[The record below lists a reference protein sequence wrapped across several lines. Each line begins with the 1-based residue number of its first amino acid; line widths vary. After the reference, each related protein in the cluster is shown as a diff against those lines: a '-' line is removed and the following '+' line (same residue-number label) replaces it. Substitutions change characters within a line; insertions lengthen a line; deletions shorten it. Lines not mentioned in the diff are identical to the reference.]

1 MINVSSDNSSHP
13 MDFLLDEELNLPS
26 AGETRKGWVVTQRNN
41 EILIDIGAKSEG
53 LIDNHEVSQLKPE
66 DLEYLA
72 EGNEVM
78 VYVVNPEDGNGNILL
93 SYLKAKEEK
102 DWVKA
107 EELMESQEVC
117 ECEVVGFNRGG
128 VLVDVGRVR
137 GFVPNSQLRRD
148 RRMRR
153 DDQSDSQRAMQSLI
167 GETIRAKIIEVNR
180 ERNRLILSETA
191 ASKEIREAKKAEVI
205 ESLSVGDVF
214 DGRVVNL
221 ANFGA
226 FVDIGG
232 IEGLVHLSEISWK
245 RVSKPSDVLQVG
257 DQVKV
262 CVIKIDDERQRIA
275 LSLKRLETDP
285 WTLIDEMYQVGQ
297 LVEAT
302 ITRLTKFGAF
312 ARLNDNNELE
322 GLIHISEMAED
333 RVEHPRDVVKVD
345 DNVMVRIIRV
355 DSEQRQLGL
364 SLKQVS
370 SDKFMEADLEMYSA
384 TQS

>member
-1 MINVSSDNSSHP
+1 MTNASSGNSSHP

-26 AGETRKGWVVTQRNN
+26 AGETRSGWVVSQRSN

-53 LIDNHEVSQLKPE
+53 VINSNEVSMLGPD
-66 DLEYLA
+66 DLDYLA
-72 EGNEVM
+72 VGNEVTI
-78 VYVVNPEDGNGNILL
+78 YIVNPEDGNGNIIL

-107 EELMESQEVC
+107 VELMESQEVC
-117 ECEVVGFNRGG
+117 ECSVVGFNRGG
-128 VLVDVGRVR
+128 VLVDVGQVR

-148 RRMRR
+148 RRIRR
-153 DDQSDSQRAMQSLI
+153 DDQSEAQRAMQSMI
-167 GETIRAKIIEVNR
+167 GETIRAKIIEVSR

-191 ASKEIREAKKAEVI
+191 ASKEIREAQKAELM
-205 ESLSVGDVF
+205 SDLSVGDIF
-214 DGRVVNL
+214 DGRIVNL

-245 RVSKPSDVLQVG
+245 RVSKPSDVMQVG

-262 CVIKIDDERQRIA
+262 SVIKIDNERQRIA
-275 LSLKRLETDP
+275 LSIKRLEADP
-285 WTLIDEMYQVGQ
+285 WTLIEESYQVGQ

-322 GLIHISEMAED
+322 GLIHISEMADD

-345 DNVMVRIIRV
+345 DNVTVRIIRV

-370 SDKFMEADLEMYSA
+370 SEKFLESDLAMYNSA
-384 TQS
+384 

>member
-1 MINVSSDNSSHP
+1 MTNASSGNTSHP

-26 AGETRKGWVVTQRNN
+26 TGETRTGWVVTHRNN

-53 LIDNHEVSQLKPE
+53 VIDSREVALLSPADME
-66 DLEYLA
+66 HLA
-72 EGNEVM
+72 IGNEVT
-78 VYVVNPEDGNGNILL
+78 VFVVNPEDGNGNIVL
-93 SYLKAKEEK
+93 SYRKAKEEE
-102 DWVKA
+102 DWMRAV
-107 EELMESQEVC
+107 ELMESEDVC
-117 ECEVVGFNRGG
+117 ECSVVGFNRGG
-128 VLVDVGRVR
+128 ALVDVGLVR

-148 RRMRR
+148 RRIRGE
-153 DDQSDSQRAMQSLI
+153 DQADTQKMMQSLI
-167 GETIRAKIIEVNR
+167 GETLRAKIIEVNR
-180 ERNRLILSETA
+180 ERNRLILSEIA
-191 ASKEIREAKKAEVI
+191 ASKEIREARKAELMTN
-205 ESLSVGDVF
+205 LSVGDVF

-245 RVSKPSDVLQVG
+245 RVSKPSDVLSIG
-257 DQVKV
+257 DKVKV
-262 CVIKIDDERQRIA
+262 SVIKIDEERQRIA
-275 LSLKRLETDP
+275 LSIKRLEADP
-285 WTLIDEMYQVGQ
+285 WTLIDESYEVGQ

-370 SDKFMEADLEMYSA
+370 SDKFLEADLAMYNS
-384 TQS
+384 T

>member
-1 MINVSSDNSSHP
+1 MTNASSGNSSHP

-26 AGETRKGWVVTQRNN
+26 AGEIRTGWVVTQRSN
-41 EILIDIGAKSEG
+41 EILVDINAKSEG
-53 LIDNHEVSQLKPE
+53 LIDSREVSSLGP
-66 DLEYLA
+66 DALAYLA
-72 EGNEVM
+72 VGNEVL
-78 VYVVNPEDGNGNILL
+78 VYVVNPEDSNGNIIL
-93 SYLKAKEEK
+93 SYTKAKEEE
-102 DWVKA
+102 DWVNA
-107 EELMESQEVC
+107 IALMESQEVV
-117 ECEVVGFNRGG
+117 ECSVVGFNRGG
-128 VLVDVGRVR
+128 ILVDVGLVR

-148 RRMRR
+148 RRIRR
-153 DDQSDSQRAMQSLI
+153 DDQTEMQRAMQSMI

-180 ERNRLILSETA
+180 ERNRLILSEIA
-191 ASKEIREAKKAEVI
+191 ATKEIREAQKAKI
-205 ESLSVGDVF
+205 LSTLSVGDVF

-232 IEGLVHLSEISWK
+232 IEGLVHLSELSWK

-257 DQVKV
+257 EEVKV
-262 CVIKIDDERQRIA
+262 SVLKIDNERQRIA
-275 LSLKRLETDP
+275 LSIKRLEADP
-285 WTLIDEMYQVGQ
+285 WTLIDDSYQVGQ

-333 RVEHPRDVVKVD
+333 RVEHPSDVVSVD

-370 SDKFMEADLEMYSA
+370 SEKFLEADLAMYN
-384 TQS
+384 TG

>member
-1 MINVSSDNSSHP
+1 MTNTSSGNSSHP

-26 AGETRKGWVVTQRNN
+26 AGEIRTGWVVTQRSN
-41 EILIDIGAKSEG
+41 EILVDINAKSEG
-53 LIDNHEVSQLKPE
+53 LIDSREVSSLGP
-66 DLEYLA
+66 DALAYLA
-72 EGNEVM
+72 VGNEVL
-78 VYVVNPEDGNGNILL
+78 VYVVNPEDSNGNIIL
-93 SYLKAKEEK
+93 SYTKAKEEE
-102 DWVKA
+102 DWVNA
-107 EELMESQEVC
+107 IALMESQEVV
-117 ECEVVGFNRGG
+117 ECSVVGFNRGG
-128 VLVDVGRVR
+128 ILVDVGLVR

-148 RRMRR
+148 RRIRR
-153 DDQSDSQRAMQSLI
+153 DDQTEMQRAMQSMI

-180 ERNRLILSETA
+180 ERNRLILSEIA
-191 ASKEIREAKKAEVI
+191 ATKEIREAQKAKI
-205 ESLSVGDVF
+205 LSTLSVGDVF

-232 IEGLVHLSEISWK
+232 IEGLVHLSELSWK

-257 DQVKV
+257 EEVKV
-262 CVIKIDDERQRIA
+262 SVLKIDNERQRIA
-275 LSLKRLETDP
+275 LSIKRLEADP
-285 WTLIDEMYQVGQ
+285 WTLIDDSYQVGQ

-333 RVEHPRDVVKVD
+333 RVEHPSDVVSVD

-370 SDKFMEADLEMYSA
+370 SEKFLEADLAMYN
-384 TQS
+384 TG

>member
-1 MINVSSDNSSHP
+1 MTNASSGNSSHP

-26 AGETRKGWVVTQRNN
+26 AGESRSGFVVTQRSN
-41 EILIDIGAKSEG
+41 EILIDINAKSEG
-53 LIDNHEVSQLKPE
+53 VIDSREVSSLGPE
-66 DLEYLA
+66 ALAYLA
-72 EGNEVM
+72 VGNEVL
-78 VYVVNPEDGNGNILL
+78 VYVVNPEDGNGNIIL
-93 SYLKAKEEK
+93 SYTKAKEEE

-107 EELMESQEVC
+107 VTLMESQEVC
-117 ECEVVGFNRGG
+117 ECSVVGFNRGG
-128 VLVDVGRVR
+128 VLVDVGLVR

-148 RRMRR
+148 RRIRR
-153 DDQSDSQRAMQSLI
+153 EDQTEMQRAMQSMI
-167 GETIRAKIIEVNR
+167 GETIRAKVIEVSR
-180 ERNRLILSETA
+180 ERNRLILSEIA
-191 ASKEIREAKKAEVI
+191 ATKEIREAQKAEI
-205 ESLSVGDVF
+205 LSTLSVGDVF

-232 IEGLVHLSEISWK
+232 IEGLVHLSELSWK

-262 CVIKIDDERQRIA
+262 SVLKIDNERQRIA
-275 LSLKRLETDP
+275 LSIKRLEADP
-285 WTLIDEMYQVGQ
+285 WTLIDDSYQVGQ

-333 RVEHPRDVVKVD
+333 RVEHPSDVVSVD

-370 SDKFMEADLEMYSA
+370 SEKFLETDLAMYNTA
-384 TQS
+384 

>member
-1 MINVSSDNSSHP
+1 MTNASSGNTSHP

-26 AGETRKGWVVTQRNN
+26 AGEIRTGSVVTQRSN

-53 LIDNHEVSQLKPE
+53 VIDTREIASLDQDALA
-66 DLEYLA
+66 YLA
-72 EGNEVM
+72 VGNEVL
-78 VYVVNPEDGNGNILL
+78 VYVVNPEDGNGNIIL
-93 SYLKAKEEK
+93 SYTKAKEEE

-107 EELMESQEVC
+107 VELMESQDVC
-117 ECEVVGFNRGG
+117 ECSVVGFNRGG
-128 VLVDVGRVR
+128 VLVDVGLVR

-148 RRMRR
+148 RRIRR
-153 DDQSDSQRAMQSLI
+153 DDQPESQRAMQAMI
-167 GETIRAKIIEVNR
+167 GEIIRAKIIEVNR
-180 ERNRLILSETA
+180 ERNRLILSEIA
-191 ASKEIREAKKAEVI
+191 ASKEIREAQKAELM
-205 ESLSVGDVF
+205 SDLSVGDVF

-257 DQVKV
+257 DKVKV
-262 CVIKIDDERQRIA
+262 SVLKIDDERQRIA
-275 LSLKRLETDP
+275 LSIKRLEADP
-285 WTLIDEMYQVGQ
+285 WTLIDDSYQVGQ

-302 ITRLTKFGAF
+302 VTRLTKFGAF

-333 RVEHPRDVVKVD
+333 RVEHPRDVVTAD

-370 SDKFMEADLEMYSA
+370 SEKFLEADLAMYNTA
-384 TQS
+384 

>member
-1 MINVSSDNSSHP
+1 MTNASSGDSSHP

-26 AGETRKGWVVTQRNN
+26 AGEIRSGFVVTQRSN

-53 LIDNHEVSQLKPE
+53 LIDSREVGSLDQDALT
-66 DLEYLA
+66 YLA
-72 EGNEVM
+72 VGNEVM
-78 VYVVNPEDGNGNILL
+78 VYVVNAEDGNGNIIL
-93 SYLKAKEEK
+93 SYTKAKEEE

-107 EELMESQEVC
+107 VDLMESQEVC
-117 ECEVVGFNRGG
+117 ECSVVGFNRGG
-128 VLVDVGRVR
+128 VLVDVGLVR

-148 RRMRR
+148 RRIRR
-153 DDQSDSQRAMQSLI
+153 DDQPESQRAMQSMI
-167 GETIRAKIIEVNR
+167 GEIIRAKIIEVNR
-180 ERNRLILSETA
+180 ERNRLILSELA
-191 ASKEIREAKKAEVI
+191 ASKEIREAQKAKLMAE
-205 ESLSVGDVF
+205 LSVGDVF

-232 IEGLVHLSEISWK
+232 IEGLVHLSELSWK
-245 RVSKPSDVLQVG
+245 RVTKPSDVIQVG
-257 DQVKV
+257 DTIKV
-262 CVIKIDDERQRIA
+262 SVLKIDNERQRIA
-275 LSLKRLETDP
+275 LSIKRLEADP
-285 WTLIDEMYQVGQ
+285 WTLIDDEYQVGQ

-333 RVEHPRDVVKVD
+333 RVEHPRDIVSVD

-370 SDKFMEADLEMYSA
+370 SEKFLEADLAMYNIA
-384 TQS
+384 

>member
-1 MINVSSDNSSHP
+1 MTNASSGNSSHP

-26 AGETRKGWVVTQRNN
+26 AGEIRTGWVVTQRSN
-41 EILIDIGAKSEG
+41 EILVDINAKSEG
-53 LIDNHEVSQLKPE
+53 VIDSREVSSLSP
-66 DLEYLA
+66 DALA
-72 EGNEVM
+72 CLAVGNEIL
-78 VYVVNPEDGNGNILL
+78 VYVVNPEDGNGNIIL
-93 SYLKAKEEK
+93 SYTKAKEEE

-107 EELMESQEVC
+107 VALMESQEVC
-117 ECEVVGFNRGG
+117 ECSVVGFNRGG
-128 VLVDVGRVR
+128 VLVDVGLVR

-148 RRMRR
+148 RRIRR
-153 DDQSDSQRAMQSLI
+153 DDQTEMQRAMQSMI

-180 ERNRLILSETA
+180 ERNRLILSEIA
-191 ASKEIREAKKAEVI
+191 ASKEIREAQKSEL
-205 ESLSVGDVF
+205 LSNLNVGDVF

-232 IEGLVHLSEISWK
+232 IEGLVHLSELSWK

-257 DQVKV
+257 DEVKV
-262 CVIKIDDERQRIA
+262 SILKIDNERQRIA
-275 LSLKRLETDP
+275 LSIKRLEADP
-285 WTLIDEMYQVGQ
+285 WTLIDDSYQTGQ

-333 RVEHPRDVVKVD
+333 RVEHPSDVVKVD

-370 SDKFMEADLEMYSA
+370 SEKFLEADLAMYNTA
-384 TQS
+384 